1 MPSLFYLAWWQ
12 LRAWCGRQ
20 APLQSVIFILDKC
33 NLRCKH
39 CSVYAISTPR
49 IKTLAQIKEE
59 LEYCYAQGSRFV
71 DFEGGELYLWRDNS
85 NPERPYNINDV
96 VDLAHEIGF
105 WNVTITT
112 NAQLSF
118 VGTHADQVW
127 VSMDG
132 IKEWHDNIRGAGT
145 FERLERNIA
154 LYAEE
159 MDDGRCKMEDVRCK
173 MEDGRGMKEDGR
185 CKKRK
190 APVCVNMVINNENCD
205 SIDATMEY
213 VKANPNIDKISV
225 NFHTPFSETEQL
237 FLDPDKRNE
246 IIDKLLDYKR
256 RGYPIM
262 NSRSGLKAMKMKDGK
277 TLCTDKYCW
286 ITNFI
291 FSDGSR
297 APKCMGYTHGVCDRC
312 GFSMGGE
319 MSAVG
324 RMKIDTLISGM
335 KLRMKK

>member
-12 LRAWCGRQ
+12 LRAWCGRR

-85 NPERPYNINDV
+85 NPERPYDINDV
-96 VDLAHEIGF
+96 VDLAHKIGF

-154 LYAEE
+154 LYAKTK
-159 MDDGRCKMEDVRCK
+159 GR
-173 MEDGRGMKEDGR
+173 
-185 CKKRK
+185 

-213 VKANPNIDKISV
+213 VKANPNIDQISI

-237 FLDPDKRNE
+237 FLDPNKRNE

-277 TLCTDKYCW
+277 VLCTDKYCW

-297 APKCMGYTHGVCDRC
+297 APKCMGFTHGVCDRC

-324 RMKIDTLISGM
+324 RMKFDTLISGM
-335 KLRMKK
+335 KLRVGN

>member
-1 MPSLFYLAWWQ
+1 M
-12 LRAWCGRQ
+12 CGWAFFGRR

-49 IKTLAQIKEE
+49 IKTLQQIREE

-71 DFEGGELYLWRDNS
+71 DFEGGELYLWQDKTVPGRTYD
-85 NPERPYNINDV
+85 INDV

-112 NAQLSF
+112 NAQLPF
-118 VGTHADQVW
+118 VGTHANQVW

-132 IKEWHDNIRGAGT
+132 IWEWHDNIRGKGT

-154 LYAEE
+154 LYAQAK
-159 MDDGRCKMEDVRCK
+159 G
-173 MEDGRGMKEDGR
+173 
-185 CKKRK
+185 K
-190 APVCVNMVINNENCD
+190 APVCVNMVINNENYE
-205 SIDATMEY
+205 SIDAVMEY
-213 VKANPNIDKISV
+213 VKSNPDIDQISV

-237 FLDPDKRNE
+237 FLSPEIRNDV
-246 IIDKLLDYKR
+246 IDRLLDYKKC
-256 RGYPIM
+256 GYPIM
-262 NSRSGLKAMKMKDGK
+262 NTRSGLLAMKMRDGK
-277 TLCTDKYCW
+277 TVCTDRYCW

-297 APKCMGYTHGVCDRC
+297 SPKCMGYTWGVCDRC

-324 RMKIDTLISGM
+324 KMKIDTLISGL
-335 KLRMKK
+335 KLRIDN

>member
-1 MPSLFYLAWWQ
+1 MPRLFYLAWWQ
-12 LRAWCGRQ
+12 LRAWCGRR

-49 IKTLAQIKEE
+49 IKTLAQIREE

-85 NPERPYNINDV
+85 NAERPYDINDV

-154 LYAEE
+154 LYAQSSALSPQPS
-159 MDDGRCKMEDVRCK
+159 KH
-173 MEDGRGMKEDGR
+173 
-185 CKKRK
+185 

-205 SIDATMEY
+205 CIDATMEY
-213 VKANPNIDKISV
+213 VKANPNIDQISI

-262 NSRSGLKAMKMKDGK
+262 NSSSGLKAMKMKNGK

-324 RMKIDTLISGM
+324 KMKPDTLLSGL
-335 KLRMKK
+335 KLRIDN

>member
-1 MPSLFYLAWWQ
+1 MPRLFYLAWWQ
-12 LRAWCGRQ
+12 LRAWCGRR

-49 IKTLAQIKEE
+49 IKTLAQIREE

-85 NPERPYNINDV
+85 NVERPYDINDV

-154 LYAEE
+154 LYAQSSALSPQPS
-159 MDDGRCKMEDVRCK
+159 KH
-173 MEDGRGMKEDGR
+173 
-185 CKKRK
+185 

-213 VKANPNIDKISV
+213 VKANPNIDQISI

-262 NSRSGLKAMKMKDGK
+262 NSSSGLKAMKMKNGK

-324 RMKIDTLISGM
+324 KMKPDTLLSGL
-335 KLRMKK
+335 KLRIDN